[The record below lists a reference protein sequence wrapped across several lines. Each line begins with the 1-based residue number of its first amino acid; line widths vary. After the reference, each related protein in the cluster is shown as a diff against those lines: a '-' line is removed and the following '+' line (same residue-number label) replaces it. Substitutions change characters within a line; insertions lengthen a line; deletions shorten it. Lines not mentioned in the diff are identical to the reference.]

1 MCQHAAVPRRF
12 RPRFQTSVV
21 HPRCKVEASYRLM
34 GKEVPAEYL
43 QRADQEAEDPIK
55 YLSAHPNNEEVA
67 TMSQE
72 TVQQEL
78 KERKAE
84 QAKAPEPRPAAR
96 KVTPVRPSVRA
107 AKPAV
112 KPAPKPAA
120 KPGPKAKPA
129 TKAAATK
136 RLGSDA
142 QRKLKQRYREGMKVK
157 YLGRNEKFYGKLV
170 EVIGPTKDPDYG
182 VKVRLGDSIQ
192 SCAPNSLQ
200 IVGGGK

>member
-1 MCQHAAVPRRF
+1 
-12 RPRFQTSVV
+12 
-21 HPRCKVEASYRLM
+21 
-34 GKEVPAEYL
+34 
-43 QRADQEAEDPIK
+43 
-55 YLSAHPNNEEVA
+55 
-67 TMSQE
+67 MSQE

-96 KVTPVRPSVRA
+96 KVTPVRPSVRAAKPA